1 MAKGI
6 VSLGDL
12 FAGSTLVTFNQIME
26 QYDTP
31 INYLFRYF
39 QVRDFIIKDI
49 SLLADMNVTQIEKQ
63 VLLSQGKAAII
74 TF

>member
-1 MAKGI
+1 MAEGI

-31 INYLFRYF
+31 RNYLFRYF

-63 VLLSQGKAAII
+63 VLLSQGKAAIR